1 MDTKSD
7 VNKTLFA
14 IINVKQDILN
24 FLTSFSFII
33 NVSNNEQNLNENTS
47 IFANYFQVSLFFDF
61 LLN

>member
-47 IFANYFQVSLFFDF
+47 IFANYF
-61 LLN
+61 